1 MTTRQVPVR
10 RQFDSELFLM
20 EDWINPD
27 DNVKKASVMRLLSL
41 VCGDGECADVAT
53 RAEVAAAI
61 VRKQPA
67 LASAL
72 RPATTPPLWPRL
84 SLTALA
90 RCQPASSADAGET
103 EKAACAAAAQQWRQS
118 HGWSCG
124 VGGGGAC
131 F

>member
-10 RQFDSELFLM
+10 RQFDSEVFLM

-61 VRKQPA
+61 VRKQNA
-67 LASAL
+67 VL
-72 RPATTPPLWPRL
+72 RKGGNHITHTSHSLVAAL
-84 SLTALA
+84 SLWEFTW
-90 RCQPASSADAGET
+90 P
-103 EKAACAAAAQQWRQS
+103 
-118 HGWSCG
+118 
-124 VGGGGAC
+124 
-131 F
+131 